1 MSNTSGPKSE
11 TCDIACR
18 TCSDYP
24 YPSDMQGMVKNRRR
38 RSPNKPIQT
47 NTKTKFIISW
57 SHHLPSFKYI
67 HIYIYV
73 CACSI
78 SMFIMFYNFPLLLYS
93 FLKDLMFVTF
103 SPCPLPWVQAWG
115 WIVGCYRH
123 DPSKPRHSSPVSGNC
138 HGETKLVEGPK
149 RIAWLVRIS
158 MYKYIYL

>member
-1 MSNTSGPKSE
+1 MSKTSGPKSE

-24 YPSDMQGMVKNRRR
+24 YPSDMQGMVKTGVGDPQINP
-38 RSPNKPIQT
+38 SKQT
-47 NTKTKFIISW
+47 LRLSLSYHEAIIY
-57 SHHLPSFKYI
+57 HHSS
-67 HIYIYV
+67 IYIYV
-73 CACSI
+73 CVQFLCSSYYI
-78 SMFIMFYNFPLLLYS
+78 IFLCYCTLS

-138 HGETKLVEGPK
+138 HGETAGRVQKG
-149 RIAWLVRIS
+149 
-158 MYKYIYL
+158 